1 MVTAVGNSPPATNTP
16 MAGSMTG
23 LASTY
28 ETFLGLL
35 TAQIR
40 NQDPLSPMDSTEWT
54 NQLVQYT
61 SVEQQLKQNEHLAT
75 LVAQGANNLNA
86 VVGFIGKHVTADID
100 AQTFKDQPL
109 EWKYALGTAADKVEL
124 QITNKDGTVIWSGEG
139 TGKDMGENTLVWD
152 GKDTSGKTVR
162 AGDYTLQV
170 TAKTAG
176 GADIRSAVYMRGR
189 VDAAEFID
197 GQSVLR
203 IGMSLIPLSYI
214 TGVEQA
220 QES

>member
-1 MVTAVGNSPPATNTP
+1 MVTAVGSSTSTTQ
-16 MAGSMTG
+16 STSSLSG

-75 LVAQGANNLNA
+75 LVAQGATNLNS
-86 VVGFIGKHVTADID
+86 VVGFIGKTVTADID
-100 AQTFKDQPL
+100 AQTLKDQPL
-109 EWKYALGTAADKVEL
+109 EWKYALGTAADTVEL
-124 QITNKDGTVIWSGEG
+124 KVTNKDGTVIWSGTG
-139 TGKDMGENTLVWD
+139 DGKDVGENTFVWD
-152 GKDTSGKTVR
+152 GKDSSGKAVR

-176 GADIRSAVYMRGR
+176 GASIQSAVYMRGT

-203 IGMSLIPLSYI
+203 VGMSLIPLSYI
-214 TGVEQA
+214 TGVEQTKA
-220 QES
+220 S

>member
-1 MVTAVGNSPPATNTP
+1 MVTAVNNAASTQTA
-16 MAGSMTG
+16 SSVTG
-23 LASTY
+23 LATTY

-61 SVEQQLKQNEHLAT
+61 SVEQQLKSNEYLAT
-75 LVAQGANNLNA
+75 IASQGANSLNA
-86 VVGFIGKHVTADID
+86 VVGFIGKSVTADID
-100 AQTFKDQPL
+100 AQTFKDEPL
-109 EWKYALGTAADKVEL
+109 EWKYALGTEAETVEL
-124 QITNKDGTVIWSGEG
+124 KITNKDGTVIWSGEG
-139 TGKDMGENTLVWD
+139 DGKSTGENTFVWD
-152 GKDTSGKTVR
+152 GKDSSGKTVR

-176 GADIRSAVYMRGR
+176 GASIQSAVYMKG
-189 VDAAEFID
+189 VVEAAEFIN
-197 GQSVLR
+197 GESVLR

-214 TGVEQA
+214 TGVENVKA
-220 QES
+220 G